1 MEVPPPHTF
10 GYQQGFS
17 FLKATGGVAIV
28 AIIADHLFPLV
39 REMRC
44 HSRKPFEGIKDL
56 LIFAVLGLMETAFIQ
71 QVRRSSL
78 IVVHGVVHQFLQIS
92 GFQHKM
98 IPPHRLRRNLG

>member
-1 MEVPPPHTF
+1 MLIIQRGKLITACF
-10 GYQQGFS
+10 GKVMAPNSQDIKGF
-17 FLKATGGVAIV
+17 
-28 AIIADHLFPLV
+28 
-39 REMRC
+39 
-44 HSRKPFEGIKDL
+44 L
-56 LIFAVLGLMETAFIQ
+56 LFAVLGLMETAFIQ